1 MITNLVMTRFRHLLI
16 TVAALIKR
24 ILCCCSRRR
33 KGSTCE
39 GADAALNSVDVVR
52 DSGARYKQNVVEKD
66 WNSWDDSPKT
76 VEEHIERYR
85 EQLAAPPPPREP
97 PPEEQIDFFQDM
109 APKTFSQPKVYI
121 AEDGP
126 QDDPSGS
133 QFSRLTAQIDIPV
146 EDGLTDWNDDGPR
159 AGWDDADENT
169 TKQLIRETRKEL
181 RQQRQMQ
188 HHHHQQ
194 QQQQHRGYYK

>member
-1 MITNLVMTRFRHLLI
+1 MITNLVMTRLRHLLV
-16 TVAALIKR
+16 TVAALLKR

-33 KGSTCE
+33 KGSTSD
-39 GADAALNSVDVVR
+39 GAGAGDAALSSVDVVR
-52 DSGARYKQNVVEKD
+52 DSGTRFKNVVEKD
-66 WNSWDDSPKT
+66 WNSWDDSPST

-97 PPEEQIDFFQDM
+97 PPEEQIDFFEDM
-109 APKTFSQPKVYI
+109 APKTFSQPKLFI
-121 AEDGP
+121 AEDRPLDG
-126 QDDPSGS
+126 SGS

-146 EDGLTDWNDDGPR
+146 EDGLTDWNDDGTR

-188 HHHHQQ
+188 HH
-194 QQQQHRGYYK
+194 QQQHRGYYK

>member
-1 MITNLVMTRFRHLLI
+1 MITNLVMTRLRHLLV
-16 TVAALIKR
+16 TVAALLKR

-33 KGSTCE
+33 KASTSE
-39 GADAALNSVDVVR
+39 SGGGGDAMLSSVDVVR
-52 DSGARYKQNVVEKD
+52 DSAASRYKNVVEKD
-66 WNSWDDSPKT
+66 WNSWDDSPST

-85 EQLAAPPPPREP
+85 EQLVAPPPPKEP
-97 PPEEQIDFFQDM
+97 PPEEQMDFFQDM
-109 APKTFSQPKVYI
+109 APKTFSQQMVCI

-126 QDDPSGS
+126 GDGGA

-181 RQQRQMQ
+181 RQQRQQQ
-188 HHHHQQ
+188 HHQS
-194 QQQQHRGYYK
+194 RGYYNK

>member
-1 MITNLVMTRFRHLLI
+1 MITNLVMTRLRHLLV

-24 ILCCCSRRR
+24 ILCCCFRRR
-33 KGSTCE
+33 KASTCE
-39 GADAALNSVDVVR
+39 SGGDAMLSSVDVVR
-52 DSGARYKQNVVEKD
+52 NSAGSRYKNVIEKD
-66 WNSWDDSPKT
+66 WNSWDDSPST
-76 VEEHIERYR
+76 VQEHIERYR
-85 EQLAAPPPPREP
+85 EQLAAPPPPKEP

-109 APKTFSQPKVYI
+109 TPKTFSQPIVCI

-126 QDDPSGS
+126 AEGGGG

-146 EDGLTDWNDDGPR
+146 EDGLTDWNDDGQR

-181 RQQRQMQ
+181 RQQRQ
-188 HHHHQQ
+188 Q
-194 QQQQHRGYYK
+194 QQQQHLHHHHQHRAY